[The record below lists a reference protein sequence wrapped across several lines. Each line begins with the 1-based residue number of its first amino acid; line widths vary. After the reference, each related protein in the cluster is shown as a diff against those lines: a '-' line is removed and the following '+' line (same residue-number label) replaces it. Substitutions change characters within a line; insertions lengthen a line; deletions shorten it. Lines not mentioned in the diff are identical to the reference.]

1 MNRYAARQ
9 QLLVKGCCLFLFF
22 IMPGRGWAYAA
33 SDSVYIIQK
42 INIEGNEK
50 TNASIIKRELGFS
63 IGDSVQKPGLP
74 VMLKK
79 AERQLLNTSLFL
91 QIAVDY
97 RLVSLYDLEINIV
110 LKERWYIFPVPVFSL
125 ADDNFNVW
133 WRQQMRSLKRI
144 NIGMAL
150 TYANFTGHND
160 ELSFG
165 FQTGFSN
172 GVGFNYYRPN
182 IGKNKRHEVGLQS
195 FFMSRREVIYDTD
208 ANRKSVFRQDD
219 IIVRNKEVKITY
231 AYRKKINTLHS
242 FSLRYSNMR
251 IADTLAALNPQYLG
265 NGRNNIKYLEAA
277 YKIRHIHADNWQYP
291 LKGYSMTAELAK
303 SGFGKWNDINM
314 FRINLN
320 AGRYISYGKKW
331 YSDHSMIANAAFS
344 HNLPFIK
351 QQALGYNDSKI
362 LRGLDYFVLN
372 GRGYLLCKNNV
383 KKKLLENQLKLKF
396 LPKQFETI
404 PLRIFLK
411 AFGDAGYVWGKGNK
425 NDRLINRWL
434 FTGGA
439 GIDCVTYYDAAFACE
454 YGWNQFGRPGF
465 FIRMN
470 FGL

>member
-1 MNRYAARQ
+1 MTLRDRQ
-9 QLLVKGCCLFLFF
+9 CLLLKRCGTFLFF
-22 IMPGRGWAYAA
+22 LMLNGSYAGA
-33 SDSVYIIQK
+33 VSDSVYTIQK
-42 INIEGNEK
+42 ITIEGNEK

-63 IGDSVQKPGLP
+63 IGDSIAKERLP
-74 VMLKK
+74 AILEAAK
-79 AERQLLNTSLFL
+79 RQLFNTSLFL
-91 QIAVDY
+91 LIEVKY
-97 RLVSLYDLEINIV
+97 KIITFYDLEINIV

-144 NIGMAL
+144 NIGLAL
-150 TYANFTGHND
+150 NYANISGHND

-172 GVGFNYYRPN
+172 GLGFNYNRPN
-182 IGKNKRHEVGLQS
+182 IGKNKRHELGIQS

-208 ANRKSVFRQDD
+208 ANRKSVLRQDD
-219 IIVRNKEVKITY
+219 IIIRNKEVKITY
-231 AYRKKINTLHS
+231 AYRRKINTQHS
-242 FSLRYSNMR
+242 ISLRYSNMR
-251 IADTLAALNPQYLG
+251 IADTLASLNPQYLG
-265 NGRNNIKYLEAA
+265 GGRNNISYLEAA
-277 YKIRHIHADNWQYP
+277 YKIRHIRADNWQYP
-291 LKGYSMTAELAK
+291 LKGFSIAGELAK

-314 FRINLN
+314 FRISLN

-331 YSDHSMIANAAFS
+331 YSDHVLLANAAFS
-344 HNLPFIK
+344 NNLPFIK

-372 GRGYLLCKNNV
+372 GRGYLLFKNNI
-383 KKKLLENQLKLKF
+383 KKKLLDTQVKLKF
-396 LPKQFETI
+396 LPAQFEAI

-411 AFGDAGYVWGKGNK
+411 GFGDAGYVWGKGNK

-439 GIDCVTYYDAAFACE
+439 GIDLVTYYDAAFACE

-465 FIRMN
+465 FVRMN

>member
-1 MNRYAARQ
+1 MTLCASQYPRLKRCYAF
-9 QLLVKGCCLFLFF
+9 LLFWMLNSASV
-22 IMPGRGWAYAA
+22 YAV
-33 SDSVYIIQK
+33 SDSVYIVQK
-42 INIEGNEK
+42 ITIEGNEK

-63 IGDSVQKPGLP
+63 IGDSIAGESLP
-74 VMLKK
+74 ALLKR
-79 AERQLLNTSLFL
+79 AERQLINTSLFL
-91 QIAVDY
+91 QIAVKY
-97 RLVSLYDLEINIV
+97 SIISLFDLEILITV
-110 LKERWYIFPVPVFSL
+110 KERWYIFPVPVFSL

-144 NIGMAL
+144 NIGLAL
-150 TYANFTGHND
+150 TYANISGHND

-172 GVGFNYYRPN
+172 GLGLNYNRPN
-182 IGKNKRHEVGLQS
+182 IGKNKRHELGIQS
-195 FFMSRREVIYDTD
+195 FFTSRREVIYNAD
-208 ANRKSVFRQDD
+208 ANMKSVLRQDD
-219 IIVRNKEVKITY
+219 IIIRNKEVKITY
-231 AYRKKINTLHS
+231 AYRKKINTQHS

-251 IADTLAALNPQYLG
+251 IADTLASLNPQYLG
-265 NGRNNIKYLEAA
+265 SGRNNISYVEAA

-314 FRINLN
+314 FRISLN

-331 YSDHSMIANAAFS
+331 YSDHVLIANAAFS
-344 HNLPFIK
+344 DNLPFIK

-362 LRGLDYFVLN
+362 LRGLDFFVLN
-372 GRGYLLCKNNV
+372 GRGYLLFKNNI
-383 KKKLLENQLKLKF
+383 KKKLLDKQLMLKF
-396 LPKQFETI
+396 LPAQFETI

-411 AFGDAGYVWGKGNK
+411 GFGDAGYVWGKGDK

-439 GIDCVTYYDAAFACE
+439 GIDLVTYYDAAFACE

-465 FIRMN
+465 FVRMN